1 MILRVA
7 IMLGTVALSSAAVR
21 AAEPAHESQG
31 GSEDLAKKLQNPV
44 ASLISIPLQS
54 NFDFGAG
61 PEEAFRY
68 QLNVQPVV
76 PIPLGQHWNVISRTI
91 LPVIY
96 QGERV
101 SGAGSDFG
109 LGDVTQSFFFS
120 PKSGVPLVWGIGPA
134 FLLPTGTRAALGTEK
149 WAMGPTVVLLKQ
161 AGPLTAGALA
171 NQLWSFAG
179 DDARAD
185 LNALYMQ
192 PFLAWTLKSATSFN
206 ASAEL
211 TYDWD
216 GEQLTGPVIGGMSQV
231 LPIGGLPM
239 SFALLGKYWVARS
252 ETTPDWGLRFVVTFM
267 FPE

>member
-1 MILRVA
+1 MSR
-7 IMLGTVALSSAAVR
+7 VALSFGVVALWASVAR
-21 AAEPAHESQG
+21 SAEPGHESEG

-44 ASLISIPLQS
+44 ASLISVPLQS
-54 NFDFGAG
+54 NFDFGVG
-61 PEEAFRY
+61 PEDAFRY

-76 PIPLGQHWNVISRTI
+76 PIPIGPRWNVISRTI
-91 LPVIY
+91 LPIIY
-96 QGERV
+96 QGEIV

-120 PKSGVPLVWGIGPA
+120 PKSGEPAVWGVGPA
-134 FLLPTGTRAALGTEK
+134 FLLPTGTAIALGTEK
-149 WAMGPTVVLLKQ
+149 WAIGPTLVVLKQ

-179 DDARAD
+179 DDSRAD
-185 LNALYMQ
+185 VNALYVQ
-192 PFLAWTLKSATSFN
+192 PFVAWTMKSATSFN

-211 TYDWD
+211 THDWD
-216 GEQLTGPVIGGMSQV
+216 ADELTGPFNLGMSQV
-231 LPIGGLPM
+231 VPVGGLPM
-239 SFALLGKYWVARS
+239 SFALFGKYWALHS